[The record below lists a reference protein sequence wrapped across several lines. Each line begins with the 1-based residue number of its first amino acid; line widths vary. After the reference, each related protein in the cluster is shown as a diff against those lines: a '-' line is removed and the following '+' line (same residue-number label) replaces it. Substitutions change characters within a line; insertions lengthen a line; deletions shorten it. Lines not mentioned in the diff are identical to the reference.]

1 MKIIEA
7 AHDALDA
14 IHEAKYATT
23 QDRAVTCWKKLFGP
37 SFSQTNTFTITNA
50 RYLASKIA
58 ADLYQIQRFYGEPSD
73 AKINQFVDEVV
84 TLLKDGYFKSIEYG
98 FKKNDKWVLA
108 LCYEV
113 SQLNGLDNSP
123 GRVPIGVDI
132 SGATWG
138 SYLCKSDKFYAL
150 PAAAQEKVLATLPF
164 ARVPWSDPKA
174 GLNSTQDKSYSS
186 GNVDIARRIIK

>member
-1 MKIIEA
+1 MST
-7 AHDALDA
+7 
-14 IHEAKYATT
+14 YTN
-23 QDRAVTCWKKLFGP
+23 
-37 SFSQTNTFTITNA
+37 SQTNTFTVTNA

-58 ADLYQIQRFYGEPSD
+58 ADLYQLQRFYGEPSD
-73 AKINQFVDEVV
+73 TKIDQFVDEVV

-132 SGATWG
+132 SGASWG
-138 SYLCKSDKFYAL
+138 SYLCKSAKFHAL
-150 PAAAQEKVLATLPF
+150 PSAEQEKVLENLPIS
-164 ARVPWSDPKA
+164 RVAWTDPKA
-174 GLNSTQDKSYSS
+174 GLTSTQDKSYSS
-186 GNVDIARRIIK
+186 GNVDISRRIIK